1 MERRVRA
8 VTLLVGWLLVLAP
21 PCASAALR
29 VVVLE
34 GLGGEAQYTQQ
45 FDTEAH
51 ALAAAARR
59 VTTPEDVRLL
69 TGSDV
74 TRRAVL
80 SYFHQLAGA
89 MSRDDRLIVYMIGH
103 GSYDGRHYKFNIPGP
118 DLSDDDLA
126 MMLNALPAQRQ
137 LIVATGSASGALLA
151 PLRKSE
157 RIVITG
163 TRNGDERNVT
173 RFGAAFLAG
182 LTTPSADLDKDGTIS
197 AQEAFNFA
205 TRQVQD
211 YFKREAL
218 LASEHAVLQGEGS
231 DLFTVAQLGPAAAA
245 AAAAVPA
252 TASAGA
258 NVSAGVGAGARVGS
272 TPPTALI
279 RRRDDLNVRIR
290 ALEQR
295 KAALPPAQYAA
306 LLDPLLLELAEVQ
319 ERINAGDPQARH
331 AP

>member
-1 MERRVRA
+1 
-8 VTLLVGWLLVLAP
+8 
-21 PCASAALR
+21 
-29 VVVLE
+29 VLE

-69 TGSDV
+69 AGSDV
-74 TRRAVL
+74 TRRVVL

-89 MSRDDRLIVYMIGH
+89 MSRDDRLIVYLIGH

-118 DLSDDDLA
+118 DLSDHDLA

-173 RFGAAFLAG
+173 RFGAAFLAA

-197 AQEAFNFA
+197 AQEAFTFA

-231 DLFTVAQLGPAAAA
+231 GLFTVADLGPAAAGP
-245 AAAAVPA
+245 V
-252 TASAGA
+252 TASASA
-258 NVSAGVGAGARVGS
+258 NGSDGVGAGARVGGA
-272 TPPTALI
+272 PPTALS
-279 RRRDDLNVRIR
+279 RRREDLNVRIR

-319 ERINAGDPQARH
+319 QRINAGDPQARH